1 MNNLADQ
8 PEIMEQDLENESPET
23 QDVDSIEVEVVD
35 DTPEEDRGKP
45 RRADGSKPNIP
56 EDDEISNYSEGV
68 QKRIKQLKFEYHE
81 ERRQKEEAS
90 RMQEEALRYAQQVK
104 AENEALRKNLDA
116 GEETLIGQATARVQ
130 SELDKAKSEYKSA
143 YEVGDPDLLL
153 AAQERLTSLQVEQD
167 RIKNYRPQKR
177 AAVKPATPES
187 TYQQQA
193 PAKPQVDPR
202 ALEWGKKNTWFENPK
217 NPEMTGYAYGVH
229 QRLVQSGID
238 PNTDQYYTEIDK
250 AMRQVFPD
258 KFDDGQVE
266 VQAPQR
272 QGGPVVAA
280 PSRTTKKSRTVRL
293 TSTQASLAKRLGLSN
308 EQYAAQLM
316 KDQSK

>member
-1 MNNLADQ
+1 MNNLASE
-8 PEIMEQDLENESPET
+8 PEIMEDVENESPET
-23 QDVDSIEVEVVD
+23 QDVDSIEVEIVD

-81 ERRQKEEAS
+81 ERRQKEEAA

-130 SELDKAKSEYKSA
+130 SELDKAKAEYKSA

-167 RIKNYRPQKR
+167 RIKNYKPQKR
-177 AAVKPATPES
+177 AAVKPATPEPA
-187 TYQQQA
+187 YQQQSPQA
-193 PAKPQVDPR
+193 PRPDPR
-202 ALEWGKKNTWFENPK
+202 AIEWGKRNTWFEK
-217 NPEMTGYAYGVH
+217 DPEMTGYAYGVH

-238 PNTDQYYTEIDK
+238 PNTDQYYTEIDRAVRK
-250 AMRQVFPD
+250 VFPD
-258 KFDDGQVE
+258 KFDDVE
-266 VQAPQR
+266 IEEQAPQR
-272 QGGPVVAA
+272 QASPVVAA
-280 PSRTTKKSRTVRL
+280 PSRTTKKSRSIKL
-293 TSTQASLAKRLGLSN
+293 SSTQASLAKRLGLTN

>member
-1 MNNLADQ
+1 MNNLASE
-8 PEIMEQDLENESPET
+8 PEIMEDVENESPET
-23 QDVDSIEVEVVD
+23 QDVDSIEVEIVD

-81 ERRQKEEAS
+81 ERRQKEEAA

-130 SELDKAKSEYKSA
+130 SELDKAKAEYKSA

-153 AAQERLTSLQVEQD
+153 AAQERLTTLQVEQD
-167 RIKNYRPQKR
+167 RIKNYKPQKR
-177 AAVKPATPES
+177 AAAKPATPEP

-193 PAKPQVDPR
+193 PQAPRPDPR
-202 ALEWGKKNTWFENPK
+202 AIEWGKRNTWFEK
-217 NPEMTGYAYGVH
+217 DPEMTGYAYGVH

-250 AMRQVFPD
+250 AVRKVFPD
-258 KFDDGQVE
+258 KFDDVE
-266 VQAPQR
+266 IEEQAPQR
-272 QGGPVVAA
+272 QASPVVAA
-280 PSRTTKKSRTVRL
+280 PSRTTKKSRSIKL
-293 TSTQASLAKRLGLSN
+293 SSTQASLAKRLGLTN

>member
-1 MNNLADQ
+1 MNNLASE
-8 PEIMEQDLENESPET
+8 PEIMEDVENESPQA
-23 QDVDSIEVEVVD
+23 QDVDSIEVEIVD

-56 EDDEISNYSEGV
+56 EDDEISSYSEGV

-81 ERRQKEEAS
+81 ERRQKEEAA

-130 SELDKAKSEYKSA
+130 SELDKAKAEYKSA

-153 AAQERLTSLQVEQD
+153 AAQERLTTLQVEQD
-167 RIKNYRPQKR
+167 RIKNYKPQKR
-177 AAVKPATPES
+177 AAAKPATPEP

-193 PAKPQVDPR
+193 PQAPRPDPR
-202 ALEWGKKNTWFENPK
+202 AIEWGKRNTWFEK
-217 NPEMTGYAYGVH
+217 DPEMTGYAYGVH

-250 AMRQVFPD
+250 AVRKVFPD
-258 KFDDGQVE
+258 KFDDVE
-266 VQAPQR
+266 IEEQAPQR
-272 QGGPVVAA
+272 QASHVVAA
-280 PSRTTKKSRTVRL
+280 PSRTTKKSRSIKL
-293 TSTQASLAKRLGLSN
+293 SSTQASLAKRLGLTN

>member
-1 MNNLADQ
+1 MNNLASE
-8 PEIMEQDLENESPET
+8 PEIMEDFENESPKT
-23 QDVDSIEVEVVD
+23 QDVDSIEVEIVD
-35 DTPEEDRGKP
+35 DTPEADRGKP

-81 ERRQKEEAS
+81 ERRQKEEAA

-130 SELDKAKSEYKSA
+130 SELDKAKAEYKSA

-167 RIKNYRPQKR
+167 RIKNYKPQKR
-177 AAVKPATPES
+177 AAAKPATPEPI
-187 TYQQQA
+187 YQQRAPQA
-193 PAKPQVDPR
+193 PRPDPR
-202 ALEWGKKNTWFENPK
+202 AIEWGKRNTWFEK
-217 NPEMTGYAYGVH
+217 DPEMTGYAYGVH

-250 AMRQVFPD
+250 AVRKVFPD
-258 KFDDGQVE
+258 KFDDVE
-266 VQAPQR
+266 IEEQAPQR
-272 QGGPVVAA
+272 QASHVVAA
-280 PSRTTKKSRTVRL
+280 PSRTTKKSRFIKL
-293 TSTQASLAKRLGLSN
+293 SSTQASLAKRLGLTN

>member
-8 PEIMEQDLENESPET
+8 PEIMEQDLGNESSEI
-23 QDVDSIEVEVVD
+23 QDVDAIEVEIVD

-81 ERRQKEEAS
+81 ERRQKEEAA

-104 AENEALRKNLDA
+104 SENEALRKNLDA

-130 SELDKAKSEYKSA
+130 SELDKAKAEYKSA

-153 AAQERLTSLQVEQD
+153 SAQERLTSLQVEQD

-177 AAVKPATPES
+177 AAVKPATPEPI
-187 TYQQQA
+187 YQQQA
-193 PAKPQVDPR
+193 PQVRKPDQRAVDW
-202 ALEWGKKNTWFENPK
+202 AKKNTWFENPET
-217 NPEMTGYAYGVH
+217 PEMTGYAYGVH
-229 QRLVQSGID
+229 QKLVESGID
-238 PNTDQYYTEIDK
+238 PNTEQYYTEIDRAVRK
-250 AMRQVFPD
+250 VFPD
-258 KFDDGQVE
+258 KFDDVE
-266 VQAPQR
+266 IEEAPQR
-272 QGGPVVAA
+272 QTSSVVAA
-280 PSRTTKKSRTVRL
+280 PSRTTKKSRSIKL
-293 TSTQASLAKRLGLSN
+293 SSTQASLAKRLGLTN
-308 EQYAAQLM
+308 EQYAAQLL

>member
-1 MNNLADQ
+1 MNNLASE
-8 PEIMEQDLENESPET
+8 PEIMEDVENESPET
-23 QDVDSIEVEVVD
+23 QDVDSIEVEIVD

-81 ERRQKEEAS
+81 ERRQKEEAA

-130 SELDKAKSEYKSA
+130 SELDKAKAEYKSA

-167 RIKNYRPQKR
+167 RIKNYKPQKR
-177 AAVKPATPES
+177 AAVKPTTPEP

-193 PAKPQVDPR
+193 PQAPRPDPR
-202 ALEWGKKNTWFENPK
+202 AIEWGKRNTWFEK
-217 NPEMTGYAYGVH
+217 DPEMTGYAYGVH

-250 AMRQVFPD
+250 AVRKVFPD
-258 KFDDGQVE
+258 KFDDVE
-266 VQAPQR
+266 IEEQAPQR
-272 QGGPVVAA
+272 QASSVVAA
-280 PSRTTKKSRTVRL
+280 PSRTTKKSRSIKL
-293 TSTQASLAKRLGLSN
+293 SSTQASLAKRLGLTN